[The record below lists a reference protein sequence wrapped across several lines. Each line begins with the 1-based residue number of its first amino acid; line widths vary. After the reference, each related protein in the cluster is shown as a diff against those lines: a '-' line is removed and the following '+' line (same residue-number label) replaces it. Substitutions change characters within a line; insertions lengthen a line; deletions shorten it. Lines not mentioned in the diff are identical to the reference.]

1 MILYFTGTGN
11 SQYIAE
17 RLAKLLTDQLVSMNE
32 KIKKNDTK
40 MIESDER
47 LIFVVPVYAWRMPKI
62 VEEWIQK
69 VEFSGTPKVWFVMDC
84 AEKMGNAPKY
94 NRKLCKQKDLVYMG
108 TTQIIMPSNYLL
120 MFEVPQIKEAEKI
133 IQSAEPDI
141 VNTAREIANNQQF
154 SDFRSS
160 FSDCIRSSMI
170 NPLFY
175 QSCVK
180 TKPFHVEDKCIGCGK
195 CASVC
200 PLNNIKMEKKKPIWG
215 KNCTHCMACISLC
228 PVEAIEYGDK
238 SIGKL
243 RYRMGNR

>member
-17 RLAKLLTDQLVSMNE
+17 RLAKLLTDQLVSINE

-40 MIESDER
+40 IIESEER
-47 LIFVVPVYAWRMPKI
+47 LIFVVPVYAWRMPRI
-62 VEEWIQK
+62 VEEWIRQ
-69 VEFSGTPKVWFVMDC
+69 VEFSGAPKAWFIMDC
-84 AEKMGNAPKY
+84 AEKMGNAAKY
-94 NRKLCKQKDLVYMG
+94 NRKLCKQKDFVYMG

-120 MFEVPQIKEAEKI
+120 MFEVPQMKEAEQI
-133 IQSAEPDI
+133 IKRAEPDI
-141 VNTAREIANNQQF
+141 VNTARKIANNQPF
-154 SDFRSS
+154 SDFKSS
-160 FSDCIRSSMI
+160 FSDRIRSSMV
-170 NPLFY
+170 NSLFY
-175 QSCVK
+175 PLCVK
-180 TKPFHVEDKCIGCGK
+180 TNPFHVEDKCIGCGK

-200 PLNNIKMEKKKPIWG
+200 PLNNIKMEEKKPIWG